1 MTAVSSLEGAVEEA
15 VETEIILDRERLV
28 RHLKRLHAATGEV
41 VLSGP
46 FMAAVENHDLCVMTG
61 GLHDVEP
68 LPHPIG
74 IGSLDKLVGA
84 LGCLQ
89 SDQVEVSVKNGEL
102 VCAAPDR
109 RVRIRTH
116 EPDLRAG
123 GGGQMDPA
131 TKQNIVNMFADAD
144 WQPFRPEVAKG
155 VVQAISGLGE
165 AHAEVAFRVGREG
178 MTIIVYLL
186 SIDFHRAEFD
196 VAEVTAEDSF
206 TLLLKGDQVRSIF
219 SQIGPSLP
227 VIALLGSKQ
236 VIGVRFQDEDNS
248 VEVMYAISALEQG
261 PKGRRSRTLP
271 HPAPPSPEPQETNV
285 AP

>member
-1 MTAVSSLEGAVEEA
+1 MTAPSTLAGAVEEA
-15 VETEIILDRERLV
+15 FETAITVNRERLV

-41 VLSGP
+41 ILSGP
-46 FMAAVENHDLCVMTG
+46 FEAAVENHDLCVMTG
-61 GLHDVEP
+61 GLSEVEP
-68 LPHPIG
+68 LPQPIG
-74 IGSLDKLVGA
+74 IGSLEKLVGA
-84 LGCLQ
+84 LACLQ
-89 SDQVEVSVKNGEL
+89 GDKLEVSCKHGEL
-102 VCAAPDR
+102 VCAGADR

-116 EPDLRAG
+116 EPDLSSG
-123 GGGQMDPA
+123 VGMMDPA
-131 TKQNIVNMFADAD
+131 MKQNIVNMFADAD

-165 AHAEVAFRVGREG
+165 AHSEVAFRVGPEG

-186 SIDFHRAEFD
+186 NIDFHRAEFD

-236 VIGVRFQDEDNS
+236 VVGLRFQSEDNS
-248 VEVMYAISALEQG
+248 VEVMYTASALEQG
-261 PKGRRSRTLP
+261 PKGRRARGLP
-271 HPAPPSPEPQETNV
+271 QPEPTPEPADTNV